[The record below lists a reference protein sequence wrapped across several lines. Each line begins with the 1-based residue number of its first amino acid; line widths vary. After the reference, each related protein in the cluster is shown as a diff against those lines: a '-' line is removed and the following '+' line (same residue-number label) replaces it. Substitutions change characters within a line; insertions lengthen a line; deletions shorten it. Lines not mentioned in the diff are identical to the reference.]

1 MNALLL
7 TKNSVR
13 NVCAEIAQDNLQDDV
28 KKTMEL
34 FQKLSKSDPDFKF
47 SVQLDEENKIKSL
60 MWCSGRSRRMYS
72 HFGDAVT
79 FDTTHQTNFYDM
91 TFGIC
96 WCFADNED
104 KESFEWAFSEFI
116 NLMGGPPPMT
126 ILTDQAPAMAAAI
139 RKVYPHPQ
147 TVHRWCKWHVLKDT
161 QTGIDQVY
169 VNDKEFKNE
178 FQKIVNEMMTIEEF
192 NEGWNIT
199 NFEIQSLEE
208 SFPESCL

>member
-1 MNALLL
+1 
-7 TKNSVR
+7 
-13 NVCAEIAQDNLQDDV
+13 
-28 KKTMEL
+28 
-34 FQKLSKSDPDFKF
+34 
-47 SVQLDEENKIKSL
+47 
-60 MWCSGRSRRMYS
+60 
-72 HFGDAVT
+72 
-79 FDTTHQTNFYDM
+79 
-91 TFGIC
+91 
-96 WCFADNED
+96 
-104 KESFEWAFSEFI
+104 
-116 NLMGGPPPMT
+116 
-126 ILTDQAPAMAAAI
+126 MAAAI

-208 SFPESCL
+208 SIPESCL

>member
-34 FQKLSKSDPDFKF
+34 FQKLSKSDPDLKF

-91 TFGIC
+91 PFGIC

-126 ILTDQAPAMAAAI
+126 ILT
-139 RKVYPHPQ
+139 
-147 TVHRWCKWHVLKDT
+147 
-161 QTGIDQVY
+161 G
-169 VNDKEFKNE
+169 
-178 FQKIVNEMMTIEEF
+178 
-192 NEGWNIT
+192 
-199 NFEIQSLEE
+199 SLICH
-208 SFPESCL
+208 CL